1 MQRPIEVLP
10 TGVDLDRFRPGDRAS
25 ARRALGLGPD
35 DRVLLYVGRLDRE
48 KNLEFLLGAVAR
60 VRAPRIRLLLVGRGT
75 QAAALRR
82 VAAATGLGSRVELR
96 GGSPPAG
103 LPAYYH
109 AADAFVFASTSETQG
124 LAVLEAMACGL
135 PVVAVRASG
144 IEEIVTDGVSGL
156 LVPEDAAAL
165 AGAVDQV
172 LADDHLRAKLGVG
185 AREAASPFGSTAL
198 AERLVAAYRRVRGE
212 PAWS

>member
-1 MQRPIEVLP
+1 MRRPIEVLP
-10 TGVDLDRFRPGDRAS
+10 TGVDLGRFRPGDGAA
-25 ARRALGLGPD
+25 ARRALGLGAG

-48 KNLEFLLGAVAR
+48 KNLEFLLDAVAR
-60 VRAPRIRLLLVGRGT
+60 VTTPETRLLLVGRGT
-75 QAAALRR
+75 QGPALRR
-82 VAAATGLGSRVELR
+82 AADAAGLGSRVELR

-103 LPAYYH
+103 LPAYYR

-156 LVPEDAAAL
+156 LVPEDAAAF
-165 AGAVDQV
+165 AGAVDQI
-172 LADDHLRAKLGVG
+172 LADGHLGAKLGLG
-185 AREAASPFGSTAL
+185 GREAASAFGSMAL
-198 AERLVAAYRRVRGE
+198 AERLVAAYRRARGE
-212 PAWS
+212 AGWS